1 MKSTYKRPL
10 VSLLGIITIG
20 AVIAIGLVGCKQD
33 PATMTFRF
41 INNSSYKVSIEVI
54 TDNYGKFDLAS
65 GGTSKDVVLDW
76 SEGIQFQ
83 YSPSQTVDYYPD
95 GNTIYFKDK

>member
-1 MKSTYKRPL
+1 MKKTNKRPL

-54 TDNYGKFDLAS
+54 TDNYGKFDLA
-65 GGTSKDVVLDW
+65 GGTWKDVVLDSNEVITW
-76 SEGIQFQ
+76 N
-83 YSPSQTVDYYPD
+83 YSPSQTVDYYSD
-95 GNTIYFKDK
+95 GNTIYFKNR